1 MSSEINLQL
10 YGFVMLDLSYKA
22 KIRLYFPGK
31 ISLKSPV
38 KLENK
43 QVHYLINV
51 MRKKIDDS
59 ILVFNSV
66 NGEFLAKISEI
77 NKNKIIIDIIKKIR
91 DVKIENDIW
100 LLFAPV
106 KKSPTEYIVQKA
118 TELGVSKIIPVIT
131 ERTITKNLNLKRMQ
145 DIAIES
151 SEQCERITIPE
162 VCAIKKLKDLIPN
175 WDSDRIIFFCDE
187 TIRNNDVVK
196 IDLQN
201 LSTKSFGA
209 ILVGPEGGFSTNE
222 TNYLREK
229 KFIRPIDLGPR
240 ILRSDTA
247 VIAALSLWHYL
258 NGDIKNN

>member
-1 MSSEINLQL
+1 
-10 YGFVMLDLSYKA
+10 MLDLSYKA
-22 KIRLYFPGK
+22 KIRLYFPGQ

-77 NKNKIIIDIIKKIR
+77 YKNTIIIDIIKKIR

-175 WDSDRIIFFCDE
+175 WDNDRIIFFCDE

-196 IDLQN
+196 IDLKN

-258 NGDIKNN
+258 NGDIKNS

>member
-1 MSSEINLQL
+1 
-10 YGFVMLDLSYKA
+10 MLDLSYKA

-31 ISLKSPV
+31 LSLEGPV

-59 ILVFNSV
+59 ILVFNGV

-77 NKNKIIIDIIKKIR
+77 YKNTIIIDIIKKIR

-131 ERTITKNLNLKRMQ
+131 ERTIIKNLNLKRMQ

-162 VCAIKKLKDLIPN
+162 VCAVKKLKDLIPN
-175 WDSDRIIFFCDE
+175 WDNDRIIFFCDE

-196 IDLQN
+196 IDFQN

-209 ILVGPEGGFSTNE
+209 VLVGPEGGFSTNE

-247 VIAALSLWHYL
+247 VIAALSIWNYL
-258 NGDIKNN
+258 NGDIK

>member
-1 MSSEINLQL
+1 
-10 YGFVMLDLSYKA
+10 MLDLSYKA

-31 ISLKSPV
+31 LSLEDSV

-59 ILVFNSV
+59 ILVFNCV
-66 NGEFLAKISEI
+66 NGEYLAKISEI
-77 NKNKIIIDIIKKIR
+77 YKNTIIINIIKKIR
-91 DVKIENDIW
+91 DAKIENDIW

-162 VCAIKKLKDLIPN
+162 VCAVKKLKDLISN
-175 WDSDRIIFFCDE
+175 WDNDRIIFFCDE

-196 IDLQN
+196 IDFQN
-201 LSTKSFGA
+201 LSIKSFGA
-209 ILVGPEGGFSTNE
+209 ILVGPEGGFSTDE

-247 VIAALSLWHYL
+247 VIAALSLWHYIK
-258 NGDIKNN
+258 GDIKNN

>member
-1 MSSEINLQL
+1 MKLILSYTVSI
-10 YGFVMLDLSYKA
+10 MLDLSYKA

-31 ISLKSPV
+31 LSLKSPV

-66 NGEFLAKISEI
+66 DGEFLAIISEI
-77 NKNKIIIDIIKKIR
+77 YKNTIIIDIIKKIR

-118 TELGVSKIIPVIT
+118 TELGVSKIIPIIT
-131 ERTITKNLNLKRMQ
+131 ERTITKNLNLNRMQ

-151 SEQCERITIPE
+151 SEQCDRITIPE
-162 VCAIKKLKDLIPN
+162 ICAVKKLKDLILN
-175 WDSDRIIFFCDE
+175 WDNDRIIFFCDE
-187 TIRNNDVVK
+187 TIRNKDVVK
-196 IDLQN
+196 IDFQN

-209 ILVGPEGGFSTNE
+209 ILVGPEGGFSANE
-222 TNYLREK
+222 TNYLRQK

-247 VIAALSLWHYL
+247 VIAALSLWHCL
-258 NGDIKNN
+258 NGDIKSN

>member
-1 MSSEINLQL
+1 
-10 YGFVMLDLSYKA
+10 MLDLSYKA

-43 QVHYLINV
+43 QVHYLKNV

-59 ILVFNSV
+59 ILVFNGV

-77 NKNKIIIDIIKKIR
+77 YKNTIIIDIIKKTR
-91 DVKIENDIW
+91 DVQIDNDIW

-162 VCAIKKLKDLIPN
+162 VCAVKKLKDLIPN
-175 WDSDRIIFFCDE
+175 WDNDRIIFFCDE

-196 IDLQN
+196 IDFQN
-201 LSTKSFGA
+201 LSTTSFGA
-209 ILVGPEGGFSTNE
+209 ILVGPEGGFSINE

-258 NGDIKNN
+258 NGDLKNN

>member
-1 MSSEINLQL
+1 
-10 YGFVMLDLSYKA
+10 MLDLSYKA

-31 ISLKSPV
+31 LSLEDPV

-59 ILVFNSV
+59 ILVFNSID
-66 NGEFLAKISEI
+66 GEFLAKISEI
-77 NKNKIIIDIIKKIR
+77 YKNKIIIDIIKKTR

-100 LLFAPV
+100 LLFAPI

-162 VCAIKKLKDLIPN
+162 VCAVKKLKDLIPN
-175 WDSDRIIFFCDE
+175 WDNDRIIFFCDE

-258 NGDIKNN
+258 KGDIKNN

>member
-1 MSSEINLQL
+1 
-10 YGFVMLDLSYKA
+10 MLDLSYKA

-77 NKNKIIIDIIKKIR
+77 NKNTIIIDIIKKIR

-162 VCAIKKLKDLIPN
+162 VCPVKKLKDLIPN
-175 WDSDRIIFFCDE
+175 WDNDRIIFFCDE

-196 IDLQN
+196 IDFQN

-209 ILVGPEGGFSTNE
+209 ILVGPEGGFSEQEKNQLMNE
-222 TNYLREK
+222 ENVLRVT
-229 KFIRPIDLGPR
+229 LGKR

-247 VIAALSLWHYL
+247 AISSLFCIQSLIDKRHPVL
-258 NGDIKNN
+258 K

>member
-1 MSSEINLQL
+1 
-10 YGFVMLDLSYKA
+10 MLDLSYKA

-31 ISLKSPV
+31 LSLEDSV

-59 ILVFNSV
+59 ILVFNSI

-77 NKNKIIIDIIKKIR
+77 YKNTIIIDIIKKIR

-162 VCAIKKLKDLIPN
+162 VCTIKKLKDLIPN
-175 WDSDRIIFFCDE
+175 WDNDRIIFFCDE

-196 IDLQN
+196 IDFQN

-229 KFIRPIDLGPR
+229 KFIIPIDLGPR

-247 VIAALSLWHYL
+247 AIAALSLWHYL
-258 NGDIKNN
+258 NGDLKNN

>member
-1 MSSEINLQL
+1 
-10 YGFVMLDLSYKA
+10 MLDQSYKA
-22 KIRLYFPGK
+22 KIRLYFPGQL
-31 ISLKSPV
+31 SLKNVV
-38 KLENK
+38 KLENN
-43 QVHYLINV
+43 QVHYLKNV
-51 MRKKIDDS
+51 MRKKINDS
-59 ILVFNSV
+59 ILVFNNV
-66 NGEFLAKISEI
+66 NGEFLGKISKI
-77 NKNKIIIDIIKKIR
+77 YKNSIDIDLIKKTR
-91 DVKIENDIW
+91 EVEIENDIW
-100 LLFAPV
+100 VLFAPV

-175 WDSDRIIFFCDE
+175 WDNDRIIFFCDE
-187 TIRNNDVVK
+187 TIRNNNVVK
-196 IDLQN
+196 IDFQN

-258 NGDIKNN
+258 NGNIKNN

>member
-1 MSSEINLQL
+1 
-10 YGFVMLDLSYKA
+10 MLDLSYKA
-22 KIRLYFPGK
+22 KIRLYFRGK
-31 ISLKSPV
+31 ISLKNPV

-77 NKNKIIIDIIKKIR
+77 YKNTIIIDIIKKIR

-175 WDSDRIIFFCDE
+175 WDNDRIIFFCDE

-196 IDLQN
+196 IEFQN

-247 VIAALSLWHYL
+247 VIAALSIWHYL
-258 NGDIKNN
+258 NGDIKNS

>member
-1 MSSEINLQL
+1 
-10 YGFVMLDLSYKA
+10 MLDLSYKA

-31 ISLKSPV
+31 LSIEDPV

-59 ILVFNSV
+59 ILVFNGV

-77 NKNKIIIDIIKKIR
+77 YKNTIIIDIIKKTR
-91 DVKIENDIW
+91 DVQIDNDIW

-162 VCAIKKLKDLIPN
+162 VCAVKKLKDLIPN
-175 WDSDRIIFFCDE
+175 WDNDRIILFCDE
-187 TIRNNDVVK
+187 TIRNNDAVK
-196 IDLQN
+196 IDFQN

-209 ILVGPEGGFSTNE
+209 ILVGPEGGFSANE

-247 VIAALSLWHYL
+247 VITALSFWHFL

>member
-1 MSSEINLQL
+1 
-10 YGFVMLDLSYKA
+10 MLDLSYKA

-31 ISLKSPV
+31 LSLEDPV

-59 ILVFNSV
+59 ILIFNSV

-77 NKNKIIIDIIKKIR
+77 YKNTIIINIIKKIR

-131 ERTITKNLNLKRMQ
+131 ERTITKNLNLKRLQ

-162 VCAIKKLKDLIPN
+162 VCAVNKLKDLIPN
-175 WDSDRIIFFCDE
+175 WDNDRIIFFCDE
-187 TIRNNDVVK
+187 TIKNNDIVK
-196 IDLQN
+196 IDFKN

-258 NGDIKNN
+258 KRDIKNN

>member
-1 MSSEINLQL
+1 
-10 YGFVMLDLSYKA
+10 MLDLSYKA

-31 ISLKSPV
+31 LSLEDPV

-59 ILVFNSV
+59 ILVFNGV

-77 NKNKIIIDIIKKIR
+77 YKNTIIIDIIKKIR

-162 VCAIKKLKDLIPN
+162 VCAVKKLRDLIPN
-175 WDSDRIIFFCDE
+175 WDNDRIIFFCDE
-187 TIRNNDVVK
+187 TIKSNDVVK
-196 IDLQN
+196 IDFQN

-258 NGDIKNN
+258 KGDIK

>member
-1 MSSEINLQL
+1 MS
-10 YGFVMLDLSYKA
+10 DLSYKA

-31 ISLKSPV
+31 LSLKSSV

-77 NKNKIIIDIIKKIR
+77 YKNTIIIDIIKKIR

-118 TELGVSKIIPVIT
+118 TELGVSKIIPIIT
-131 ERTITKNLNLKRMQ
+131 ERTITKNLNLNRMQ

-151 SEQCERITIPE
+151 SEQCDRITIPE
-162 VCAIKKLKDLIPN
+162 ICAVKKLKDLILN
-175 WDSDRIIFFCDE
+175 WDNDRIIFFCDE

-196 IDLQN
+196 IDFQN

-209 ILVGPEGGFSTNE
+209 ILVGPEGGFSANE

-247 VIAALSLWHYL
+247 VIAALSLWHCL
-258 NGDIKNN
+258 NGDIKSN

>member
-1 MSSEINLQL
+1 
-10 YGFVMLDLSYKA
+10 MLDLSYKA
-22 KIRLYFPGK
+22 KIRLYCPEK
-31 ISLKSPV
+31 IALKSSV

-51 MRKKIDDS
+51 MRKKIDDP

-77 NKNKIIIDIIKKIR
+77 YKNTIIIDIIKKIR

-106 KKSPTEYIVQKA
+106 KKSPTENIVQKA

-151 SEQCERITIPE
+151 SEQCERLTIPE
-162 VCAIKKLKDLIPN
+162 VCPLQKLTEVIESVSYTHLTLP
-175 WDSDRIIFFCDE
+175 
-187 TIRNNDVVK
+187 TI
-196 IDLQN
+196 
-201 LSTKSFGA
+201 LS
-209 ILVGPEGGFSTNE
+209 V
-222 TNYLREK
+222 
-229 KFIRPIDLGPR
+229 
-240 ILRSDTA
+240 
-247 VIAALSLWHYL
+247 
-258 NGDIKNN
+258 

>member
-1 MSSEINLQL
+1 
-10 YGFVMLDLSYKA
+10 MLELSYKA
-22 KIRLYFPGK
+22 KIRLYFPGR
-31 ISLKSPV
+31 ISLKNQV

-77 NKNKIIIDIIKKIR
+77 NKNTIIIDIIKKIR

-175 WDSDRIIFFCDE
+175 WDNDRIIFFCDE

-229 KFIRPIDLGPR
+229 KFIRPINLGPR

-247 VIAALSLWHYL
+247 VVTALSLWHYL
-258 NGDIKNN
+258 NGDIKSN

>member
-1 MSSEINLQL
+1 MKLILSYTVSI
-10 YGFVMLDLSYKA
+10 MLDLSYKA

-31 ISLKSPV
+31 LSLKSPI

-77 NKNKIIIDIIKKIR
+77 YKNTIIIDIIKKVR

-118 TELGVSKIIPVIT
+118 TELGVSKIIPIIT
-131 ERTITKNLNLKRMQ
+131 ERTITKNLNLNRMQ

-151 SEQCERITIPE
+151 SEQCDRITIPE
-162 VCAIKKLKDLIPN
+162 ICAVKKLKDLILN
-175 WDSDRIIFFCDE
+175 WDNDRIIFFCDE

-196 IDLQN
+196 KDFQN

-229 KFIRPIDLGPR
+229 KFIRPVDLGPR

-247 VIAALSLWHYL
+247 VIAALSLWHCL
-258 NGDIKNN
+258 NGDIKSN

>member
-1 MSSEINLQL
+1 MKLILSYTVSI
-10 YGFVMLDLSYKA
+10 MLDLSYKA

-31 ISLKSPV
+31 LSLKSPV

-77 NKNKIIIDIIKKIR
+77 YKNTIIIDIIKKIR

-118 TELGVSKIIPVIT
+118 TELGVSKIIPIIT
-131 ERTITKNLNLKRMQ
+131 ERTITKNLNLNRMQ

-151 SEQCERITIPE
+151 SEQCDRITIPE
-162 VCAIKKLKDLIPN
+162 ICAVKKLKDLILN
-175 WDSDRIIFFCDE
+175 WDNDRIIFFCDE

-196 IDLQN
+196 KDFQN

-209 ILVGPEGGFSTNE
+209 ILVGPEGGFSANE

-229 KFIRPIDLGPR
+229 KFIRPVDLGPR

-247 VIAALSLWHYL
+247 VIAALSLWHCL
-258 NGDIKNN
+258 NGDIKSN

>member
-1 MSSEINLQL
+1 
-10 YGFVMLDLSYKA
+10 MLDLSYKA

-59 ILVFNSV
+59 ILVFNGV

-77 NKNKIIIDIIKKIR
+77 YNNTIIIDIIKKTR
-91 DVKIENDIW
+91 DVQIDNDIW

-162 VCAIKKLKDLIPN
+162 VCAINKLKDLIPN
-175 WDSDRIIFFCDE
+175 WDNDRIIFFCDE
-187 TIRNNDVVK
+187 TIRNNDAVK
-196 IDLQN
+196 IDFQN

-258 NGDIKNN
+258 NGDIKNY

>member
-1 MSSEINLQL
+1 MS
-10 YGFVMLDLSYKA
+10 DLSYKA

-31 ISLKSPV
+31 LSLEDPV

-77 NKNKIIIDIIKKIR
+77 YKNTIIIDIIKKTR

-162 VCAIKKLKDLIPN
+162 VCDVNKLKDLIPN
-175 WDSDRIIFFCDE
+175 WDNDRIIFFCDE
-187 TIRNNDVVK
+187 TIRNNDFAK
-196 IDLQN
+196 IDFQN

>member
-1 MSSEINLQL
+1 
-10 YGFVMLDLSYKA
+10 MLDLSSKA

-31 ISLKSPV
+31 LSLEDPV

-59 ILVFNSV
+59 ILVFNGV

-77 NKNKIIIDIIKKIR
+77 YKNTIIIDIIKKTR
-91 DVKIENDIW
+91 DVQIDNDIW
-100 LLFAPV
+100 LLFAPF

-162 VCAIKKLKDLIPN
+162 VCTVEKLRDLIPN
-175 WDSDRIIFFCDE
+175 WDNDRFIFFCDE
-187 TIRNNDVVK
+187 TIKSNDVVK
-196 IDLQN
+196 IDFQN

-258 NGDIKNN
+258 NGDIKNS

>member
-1 MSSEINLQL
+1 
-10 YGFVMLDLSYKA
+10 MLDLSYKT

-31 ISLKSPV
+31 ISLKIPV

-43 QVHYLINV
+43 QVHYLTNV

-59 ILVFNSV
+59 IIVFNSV

-77 NKNKIIIDIIKKIR
+77 YKNTIIIDIIKKIR

-100 LLFAPV
+100 LLFALV

-162 VCAIKKLKDLIPN
+162 VCALKKLKDLIPN
-175 WDSDRIIFFCDE
+175 WDNDRIIFFCDE

-196 IDLQN
+196 IDFQN

-247 VIAALSLWHYL
+247 VIAALSLWHCL
-258 NGDIKNN
+258 NGDIKSN

>member
-1 MSSEINLQL
+1 MKLILSYTVSI
-10 YGFVMLDLSYKA
+10 MLDLSYKA

-31 ISLKSPV
+31 LSLKSPV

-77 NKNKIIIDIIKKIR
+77 YKNTIIIDIIKKVR

-118 TELGVSKIIPVIT
+118 TELGVSKIIPIIT
-131 ERTITKNLNLKRMQ
+131 ERTITKNLNLNRMQ

-151 SEQCERITIPE
+151 SEQCDRITIPE
-162 VCAIKKLKDLIPN
+162 ICAVKKLKNLILN
-175 WDSDRIIFFCDE
+175 WDNDRIIFFCDE

-196 IDLQN
+196 KDFQN
-201 LSTKSFGA
+201 LSTKSFAA
-209 ILVGPEGGFSTNE
+209 ILVGPEGGFSANE

-247 VIAALSLWHYL
+247 VIAALSLWHCL
-258 NGDIKNN
+258 NGDIKSN

>member
-1 MSSEINLQL
+1 MS
-10 YGFVMLDLSYKA
+10 DLSYKA
-22 KIRLYFPGK
+22 KIRLYYPRQLSIK
-31 ISLKSPV
+31 NLI

-66 NGEFLAKISEI
+66 NGEFLAKITEI
-77 NKNKIIIDIIKKIR
+77 SKNTIIVDIIKKIR

-106 KKSPTEYIVQKA
+106 KKSPNEYIVQKA

-151 SEQCERITIPE
+151 SEQCDRITIPE
-162 VCAIKKLKDLIPN
+162 VCAIKKLRDLILN
-175 WDSDRIIFFCDE
+175 WDNDRIIFFCDE
-187 TIRNNDVVK
+187 TIRSNDVVK
-196 IDLQN
+196 IDYQN
-201 LSTKSFGA
+201 LPTKSFGA
-209 ILVGPEGGFSTNE
+209 ILVGPEGGFSANE
-222 TNYLREK
+222 RSYLREK

-247 VIAALSLWHYL
+247 VTAALSLWHYL
-258 NGDIKNN
+258 NGHIKSN

>member
-1 MSSEINLQL
+1 
-10 YGFVMLDLSYKA
+10 MLDLSYKA

-31 ISLKSPV
+31 LSLKSPV

-51 MRKKIDDS
+51 MRRKIDDS
-59 ILVFNSV
+59 VLLFNSV
-66 NGEFLAKISEI
+66 NGEFLANISEI
-77 NKNKIIIDIIKKIR
+77 SKNTIIVDIIKKTR

-106 KKSPTEYIVQKA
+106 KKSPNEYIVQKA
-118 TELGVSKIIPVIT
+118 TELGVSKIIPIIT
-131 ERTITKNLNLKRMQ
+131 ERTITKNLNLNRMQ

-151 SEQCERITIPE
+151 SEQCDRITIPE
-162 VCAIKKLKDLIPN
+162 ICAVKKLKDLILN
-175 WDSDRIIFFCDE
+175 WDNDRIIFFCDE

-196 IDLQN
+196 IDFQN

-209 ILVGPEGGFSTNE
+209 ILVGPEGGFSANE

-247 VIAALSLWHYL
+247 VIAALSLWHCL
-258 NGDIKNN
+258 NGDIKSN

>member
-1 MSSEINLQL
+1 M
-10 YGFVMLDLSYKA
+10 
-22 KIRLYFPGK
+22 
-31 ISLKSPV
+31 
-38 KLENK
+38 
-43 QVHYLINV
+43 
-51 MRKKIDDS
+51 
-59 ILVFNSV
+59 
-66 NGEFLAKISEI
+66 AKISEI
-77 NKNKIIIDIIKKIR
+77 YKNTIIIDIIKKIR

-162 VCAIKKLKDLIPN
+162 VCAVKKLKDLIPN
-175 WDSDRIIFFCDE
+175 WDNDRIIFFCDE
-187 TIRNNDVVK
+187 TIRNNDAVK
-196 IDLQN
+196 IDFQN

>member
-1 MSSEINLQL
+1 
-10 YGFVMLDLSYKA
+10 MLDLSYKA

-31 ISLKSPV
+31 LSLEDPV

-66 NGEFLAKISEI
+66 NGEYLAKISEI
-77 NKNKIIIDIIKKIR
+77 YKKTIIIDIIKKIR

-175 WDSDRIIFFCDE
+175 WDNDRIIFFCDE

-196 IDLQN
+196 IDFQN

-247 VIAALSLWHYL
+247 VIAALYLWHYL

>member
-31 ISLKSPV
+31 LSLEDPV

-59 ILVFNSV
+59 ILVFNGV

-77 NKNKIIIDIIKKIR
+77 YKNTIIIDIIKKTR
-91 DVKIENDIW
+91 DVQIDNDIW

-162 VCAIKKLKDLIPN
+162 VCAVKKLKDLIPN
-175 WDSDRIIFFCDE
+175 WDNDRIIFFCDE
-187 TIRNNDVVK
+187 TIRNNDAVK
-196 IDLQN
+196 IDFQN

-209 ILVGPEGGFSTNE
+209 ILVGPEGGFSANE

-229 KFIRPIDLGPR
+229 KFIRPIYLGPR

-247 VIAALSLWHYL
+247 VITALSFWHLL

>member
-1 MSSEINLQL
+1 
-10 YGFVMLDLSYKA
+10 MLDLSYKA

-31 ISLKSPV
+31 LSLKSPI

-77 NKNKIIIDIIKKIR
+77 YKNTIIIDIIKKVR

-118 TELGVSKIIPVIT
+118 TELGVSKIIPIIT
-131 ERTITKNLNLKRMQ
+131 ERTITKNLNLNRMQ

-151 SEQCERITIPE
+151 SEQCDRITIPE
-162 VCAIKKLKDLIPN
+162 ICPVKKLKNLILN
-175 WDSDRIIFFCDE
+175 WDNDRIIFFCDE

-196 IDLQN
+196 KDFQN

-209 ILVGPEGGFSTNE
+209 ILVGPEGGFSANE

-247 VIAALSLWHYL
+247 VIAALSLWHCL
-258 NGDIKNN
+258 NGDIKSN

>member
-1 MSSEINLQL
+1 
-10 YGFVMLDLSYKA
+10 MLDLSYKA
-22 KIRLYFPGK
+22 KIRLYFPGE
-31 ISLKSPV
+31 ISLKIPV

-77 NKNKIIIDIIKKIR
+77 YKNTIIIDIIKKIR

-151 SEQCERITIPE
+151 SEQCDRITIPE
-162 VCAIKKLKDLIPN
+162 ICAVKKLKDLILN
-175 WDSDRIIFFCDE
+175 WDNDRIIFFCDE
-187 TIRNNDVVK
+187 TIRNKDVVK
-196 IDLQN
+196 IDFQN

-209 ILVGPEGGFSTNE
+209 VLVGPEGGFSTNE
-222 TNYLREK
+222 INYLKEK
-229 KFIRPIDLGPR
+229 RFIRPIDLGPR
-240 ILRSDTA
+240 ILRADTA
-247 VIAALSLWHYL
+247 VISALSLWHFL
-258 NGDIKNN
+258 NGDIKKYF

>member
-1 MSSEINLQL
+1 MKLILSYTVSI
-10 YGFVMLDLSYKA
+10 MLDLSYKA

-31 ISLKSPV
+31 LSLKSPV

-77 NKNKIIIDIIKKIR
+77 YKNTIIIDIIKKIQ

-118 TELGVSKIIPVIT
+118 TELGVSKIIPIIT
-131 ERTITKNLNLKRMQ
+131 ERTITKNLNLNRMK

-151 SEQCERITIPE
+151 SEQCDRITIPE
-162 VCAIKKLKDLIPN
+162 ICAVKKLKDLILN
-175 WDSDRIIFFCDE
+175 WDNDRIIFFCDE

-196 IDLQN
+196 IDFQN

-209 ILVGPEGGFSTNE
+209 ILVGPEGGFSANE

-258 NGDIKNN
+258 KGDIK

>member
-1 MSSEINLQL
+1 
-10 YGFVMLDLSYKA
+10 MLDLSYKA

-31 ISLKSPV
+31 LSLKSPV

-77 NKNKIIIDIIKKIR
+77 YKNTIIIDIIKKIR

-118 TELGVSKIIPVIT
+118 TELGVSKIIPIIT
-131 ERTITKNLNLKRMQ
+131 ERTITKNLNLNRMK

-151 SEQCERITIPE
+151 SEQCDRITIPE
-162 VCAIKKLKDLIPN
+162 ICAVKKLKDLILN
-175 WDSDRIIFFCDE
+175 WDNDRIIFFCDE
-187 TIRNNDVVK
+187 TIRNNNVVK
-196 IDLQN
+196 IDFQN

-209 ILVGPEGGFSTNE
+209 ILVGPEGGFSANE

-258 NGDIKNN
+258 KGDIK

>member
-1 MSSEINLQL
+1 MPILEPKILFYQI
-10 YGFVMLDLSYKA
+10 YKNI
-22 KIRLYFPGK
+22 K
-31 ISLKSPV
+31 SLKHSINTT
-38 KLENK
+38 EN
-43 QVHYLINV
+43 
-51 MRKKIDDS
+51 
-59 ILVFNSV
+59 
-66 NGEFLAKISEI
+66 
-77 NKNKIIIDIIKKIR
+77 IKKTR
-91 DVKIENDIW
+91 DVQIENDIW
-100 LLFAPV
+100 LLFAPI

-162 VCAIKKLKDLIPN
+162 VCAVKKLKDLIPN
-175 WDSDRIIFFCDE
+175 WDNDRIIFFCDE
-187 TIRNNDVVK
+187 TIRKNDVVK
-196 IDLQN
+196 IDFQN

-222 TNYLREK
+222 TIYLREK

-258 NGDIKNN
+258 NGDIKNS

>member
-1 MSSEINLQL
+1 
-10 YGFVMLDLSYKA
+10 MLDLSYKA

-31 ISLKSPV
+31 LSLEEPV

-77 NKNKIIIDIIKKIR
+77 YKNKIIIDIIKKTR

-162 VCAIKKLKDLIPN
+162 VCAFKKLKDLITN
-175 WDSDRIIFFCDE
+175 WDNERIIFFSDE
-187 TIRNNDVVK
+187 TIRNNDAVK
-196 IDLQN
+196 INFQN

-209 ILVGPEGGFSTNE
+209 ILVGPEGGFSTTE
-222 TNYLREK
+222 TYYLREK

-247 VIAALSLWHYL
+247 VIVTLCLWHYL
-258 NGDIKNN
+258 NGDMKNYK

>member
-1 MSSEINLQL
+1 
-10 YGFVMLDLSYKA
+10 MLDLSYKA

-31 ISLKSPV
+31 LSLEDPV

-59 ILVFNSV
+59 ILVFNGV

-77 NKNKIIIDIIKKIR
+77 YKNTIIIDIIKKIR

-162 VCAIKKLKDLIPN
+162 VCAVKKLKDLIPN
-175 WDSDRIIFFCDE
+175 WDNDRIIFFCDE
-187 TIRNNDVVK
+187 TIKSNDVVK
-196 IDLQN
+196 IDFQN

-209 ILVGPEGGFSTNE
+209 ILVGPEGGFSANE

-247 VIAALSLWHYL
+247 VIAALSLWHYIKA
-258 NGDIKNN
+258 DIKNN